1 MSAYVVSKPGC
12 ADFEAAT
19 RDPSANEEPM
29 DFRVLAVDDEADFIE
44 TLVKRFTYRG
54 IPVAAAA
61 SGPEALA
68 ALAAGPYDVV
78 ILDMRMPGM
87 DGIAV
92 LREIKKRHPLVEV
105 IMLTGHASV
114 EAGMQ
119 GMSLGAYD
127 YVLKPVDFGELLE
140 KARKASERKKLNE
153 ARSQA

>member
-1 MSAYVVSKPGC
+1 
-12 ADFEAAT
+12 
-19 RDPSANEEPM
+19 M

-44 TLVKRFTYRG
+44 TLVKRFTFRK
-54 IPVAAAA
+54 IPVTAAA

-68 ALAAGPYDVV
+68 VLEQAPFDVV

-127 YVLKPVDFGELLE
+127 YVLKPVDFGELLD

-153 ARSQA
+153 SRAKS

>member
-1 MSAYVVSKPGC
+1 MIP
-12 ADFEAAT
+12 AAH
-19 RDPSANEEPM
+19 EGPM

-44 TLVKRFTYRG
+44 TLVKRFTFRK
-54 IPVAAAA
+54 IPVTAAAN
-61 SGPEALA
+61 GPEALA
-68 ALAAGPYDVV
+68 RLDEAPYDVV

-127 YVLKPVDFGELLE
+127 YVLKPVDFAELLD
-140 KARKASERKKLNE
+140 KTRKASERKKLNE
-153 ARSQA
+153 ARSKQV